1 MRLAFDVRDSW
12 RFVLL
17 GRDVAIEHANAKR
30 RGASAER
37 RAPGEIGA
45 YRMPRERGVRCAMVL
60 RSDGLGNL
68 GIVVAR

>member
-37 RAPGEIGA
+37 RVKSARIGCRA
-45 YRMPRERGVRCAMVL
+45 NAA
-60 RSDGLGNL
+60 SD
-68 GIVVAR
+68 ARWSYEATALETSA